1 MHENTRV
8 LISKTPT
15 ILVVDDEPFNLDLI
29 IQELDFLGVNTITA
43 SNGREAIETIGER
56 RCDVMLLDIMMP
68 GMSGYDVLQWLRD
81 DGRLADLPVVVIS
94 AIDEMASVIRCIEL
108 GAEDYLTKPFD
119 PTLLKAR
126 IHAILEKKQLRDQ
139 VARQLEI
146 TRKVFGKF
154 VPENIAQ
161 AILDGQGILEPT
173 QSIATILYADIEGF
187 TGYVDNMESE
197 QVVQMLNE
205 YFATLTKPLDRHGGV
220 LTQFQGDAVLV
231 TFNLPVPNPNHAD
244 NAVQSAFEIQRT
256 IAERTF
262 AGKQIRTRI
271 GIATGEVVGGSVGS
285 GDRINYT
292 VHGNA
297 VNLAAR
303 LEHMNKEFDTHTLVS
318 AETVSKLTRD
328 FALESMGEV
337 QIRGKQTP
345 VVVHRLDI

>member
-1 MHENTRV
+1 MR
-8 LISKTPT
+8 IAKTPT
-15 ILVVDDEPFNLDLI
+15 ILVVDDEPLNIDLLT
-29 IQELDFLGVNTITA
+29 QELDILGVDTISA
-43 SNGREAIETIGER
+43 SNGREAIDIIGER
-56 RCDVMLLDIMMP
+56 RCDLILLDIMMP

-81 DGRLADLPVVVIS
+81 DGRLADLPVVVVS
-94 AIDEMASVIRCIEL
+94 AVHDMESVVRCIEL

-139 VARQLEI
+139 VSQQLEI

-161 AILDGQGILEPT
+161 AILDGQGVLEPT
-173 QSIATILYADIEGF
+173 QSVATILYADIEGF
-187 TGYVDNMESE
+187 TGYVESMDSD
-197 QVVQMLNE
+197 QIVLMLNE
-205 YFATLTKPLDRHGGV
+205 YFSTLTKPLDRHGGI

-231 TFNLPVPNPNHAD
+231 TFNLPVPNSDHAD
-244 NAVQSAFEIQRT
+244 NAVQSALEIQRT
-256 IAERTF
+256 VGERTF
-262 AGKQIRTRI
+262 AGKKIRTRI

-303 LEHMNKEFDTHTLVS
+303 LEHLNKELNTHTLVS
-318 AETVSKLTRD
+318 GSTVSDLTRN
-328 FALESMGEV
+328 FSLASMGDV
-337 QIRGKQTP
+337 PIRGRQNP
-345 VVVHRLDI
+345 VEIHSLVA